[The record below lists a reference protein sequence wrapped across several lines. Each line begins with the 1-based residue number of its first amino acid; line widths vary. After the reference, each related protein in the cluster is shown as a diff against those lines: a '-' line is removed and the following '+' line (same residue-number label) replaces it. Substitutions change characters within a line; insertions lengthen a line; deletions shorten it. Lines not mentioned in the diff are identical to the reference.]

1 MGKCLRGTSN
11 CIRFAFFDYV
21 LESRRGE
28 ISVESFK
35 HSTHEKF
42 VYKSL
47 NTKTEIHAIRI
58 DRSEGSLTFFPALTF
73 VSNREG
79 CGGWNEYANYPWKTC
94 EALTLEMR
102 WSSRLWKLLRIRW
115 WRSEWIKS
123 VWDLQSMF
131 LCFCWVKKLHEN
143 KVLKLFTE
151 WVSDFFPFIPPYH

>member
-21 LESRRGE
+21 LESWRGE

-79 CGGWNEYANYPWKTC
+79 CGGGGLKWICKLPVKNLRSFHTWNE
-94 EALTLEMR
+94 MIV
-102 WSSRLWKLLRIRW
+102 SSSETFKDPLMAKWMDKICLRFTKHVLVLLLSEETLWK
-115 WRSEWIKS
+115 
-123 VWDLQSMF
+123 QSLETF
-131 LCFCWVKKLHEN
+131 YRVG
-143 KVLKLFTE
+143 
-151 WVSDFFPFIPPYH
+151 